1 MNHKSNRAL
10 AAQAYNRKQAA
21 SEETEEID
29 FDAKIQEIVTNLL
42 GLSKS
47 EIHTVSF
54 VSFLIFECEKK
65 ITGAI
70 QKAMKT
76 TSGKYNDDIFSV
88 VLDKLS
94 FGQKID
100 VYKGLLKQY
109 PEVYQDLLK
118 GMSFFGEMNRI
129 RNELFH
135 AKIKDIRYKKHPV
148 LELSVRLRM
157 IGDYLKAIG
166 LDIPKNK

>member
-1 MNHKSNRAL
+1 MNHKGNRAL
-10 AAQAYNRKQAA
+10 AAQAYDRRQTA
-21 SEETEEID
+21 SKEAEEID

-42 GLSKS
+42 GLSKN
-47 EIHTVSF
+47 EIHAVSF

-76 TSGKYNDDIFSV
+76 TSGKYNDDIFSG

-100 VYKGLLKQY
+100 IYQGLLKQY
-109 PEVYQDLLK
+109 PEIYKSLIK
-118 GMSFFGEMNRI
+118 GTSFFWEINDI

-135 AKIKDIRYKKHPV
+135 SKIKDIKYKKHPV

-157 IGDYLKAIG
+157 IDDYLKAIDATI
-166 LDIPKNK
+166 LKNK